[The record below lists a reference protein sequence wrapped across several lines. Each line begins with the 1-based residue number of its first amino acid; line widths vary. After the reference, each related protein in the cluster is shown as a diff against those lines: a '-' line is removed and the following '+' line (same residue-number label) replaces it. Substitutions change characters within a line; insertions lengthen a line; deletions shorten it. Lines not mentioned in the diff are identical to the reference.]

1 VLTSAAPTI
10 LSVETDSAWV
20 VILGV
25 SLVTFFAALVLR
37 RLIHRTAGLASGV
50 FLSLPLV
57 LPVLAAIVYEHE
69 ALPEV
74 AVLQP
79 AGRALRDR
87 SGELLHLLLLSDSSS
102 GTVVPYALT
111 GSAGSWLVTIGVA
124 VSSFMLLRRAV
135 GAVLVHRLVSRC
147 EPVEMWDLRRAVPRV
162 DRLSRAAGLKQ
173 VPEVLL
179 LPPGTPGAFAVGAR
193 RGRILLSPRLL
204 TDLDADELEGILAH
218 EMAHIQARDCQVMF
232 VAGLLRDVVAW
243 NPIAHLSYRRLTMDR
258 ELEAD
263 RRAAVITGKPLAVA
277 SSLLKVCEL
286 VRGSKLRHRA
296 AVAFLRPGARISRRV
311 SNLLAVADGGL
322 TVVKQGQMHYM
333 FAAVLVAVMGLQVG
347 ARIAA
352 QDSRAFAIMW
362 GDTAT
367 SPSDTYDFRSFYR
380 DSKEPVAAAGKGRE
394 DVRPIRYARFV
405 NGRSAVRTKDVKK
418 WYRAMNAWAIRQ
430 AGSHVRLRWESRQ
443 DWRGIPL
450 FSEVTFPFEVY
461 SIERQPL

>member
-1 VLTSAAPTI
+1 MLTSAAPTI

-37 RLIHRTAGLASGV
+37 RLITRTAGLASGI

-57 LPVLAAIVYEHE
+57 LPLLAAVVYEHE
-69 ALPEV
+69 VLPEI

-79 AGRALRDR
+79 AGRALRER
-87 SGELLHLLLLSDSSS
+87 SSELLHLLLLSDSAS
-102 GTVVPYALT
+102 GTVVPYALS
-111 GSAGSWLVTIGVA
+111 GSAGSWLVTFGIA
-124 VSSFMLLRRAV
+124 VSSFMLLRRVV
-135 GAVLVHRLVSRC
+135 GAVVVHRLVRRC
-147 EPVEMWDLRRAVPRV
+147 TPVEPWVLRGAVPRV
-162 DRLSRAAGLKQ
+162 DRLAEEAGLKRL
-173 VPEVLL
+173 PEVLL
-179 LPPGTPGAFAVGAR
+179 LPAGTPGAFAVGAR

-204 TDLDADELEGILAH
+204 TELDADELEGILAH
-218 EMAHIQARDCQVMF
+218 EMAHIEARDCQVMF
-232 VAGLLRDVVAW
+232 IAGLLRDVVAW
-243 NPIAHLSYRRLTMDR
+243 NPIAHLSYRKLTMDR

-311 SNLLAVADGGL
+311 GNLLAVADGGGE
-322 TVVKQGQMHYM
+322 VVRPGQMQYVV
-333 FAAVLVAVMGLQVG
+333 ATVLLAVMGLQVG
-347 ARIAA
+347 ARIAS

-362 GDTAT
+362 GSPTA

-380 DSKEPVAAAGKGRE
+380 DSKQPVAKARKGRE
-394 DVRPIRYARFV
+394 DVRPRTYARFA

-418 WYRAMNAWAIRQ
+418 WYRAMNAWALRQ
-430 AGSHVRLRWESRQ
+430 AGPHVRLRWESRQ
-443 DWRGIPL
+443 DWMAQPL
-450 FSEVTFPFEVY
+450 FSEVTFPFEIY